1 MAQING
7 VCTTCSA
14 ATNAVFDPTTGTR
27 DTVVIGGDLLVTE
40 QCFVR
45 DTITFLNTGRLIF
58 APTGREKE
66 KSYFDTYNVVC
77 RKLVIIGGGKP
88 GDAAPCEDGAG
99 GSLYTG
105 KNVITWLDRLHR
117 APNGAAK
124 PQAAMGASFDP
135 NVWQDQGQGSDG
147 KDGGRGADGETG
159 NPGKRGRDAPRILN
173 IVALKVVMGA
183 PDQLIIDWHGQ
194 AGGNGGTGQRGGDGG
209 RGMAGRDGVVD
220 ESWTGDSC
228 GSQPGDGGK
237 GGDGGSGGA
246 GGKGGDGGA
255 AGTIFII
262 STAANVGVNGI
273 FFTGGFHYIYGGSDP
288 NQGDGGTGG
297 KGGKGALQGGKKG
310 KNSGPC
316 NQDAE
321 AGEPG
326 HPGPLDPTVD
336 GATGAA
342 GANGAPGGRQLETIA
357 PPGTGTCADLL
368 PLSLKITT
376 VAPAAGARNS
386 SVPVVITGVGFKPG
400 PGIHTVDVSGLGIT
414 ASSVVVM
421 SDTQINCN
429 FDIAAS
435 APASA
440 RDVTVTVNADSV
452 TKTGAFTVA

>member
-14 ATNAVFDPTTGTR
+14 ATNAVFDPITGTR
-27 DTVVIGGDLLVTE
+27 DTVVIAGDLLVTE

-66 KSYFDTYNVVC
+66 KSYFDNYNVVC

-99 GSLYTG
+99 GSLYMG
-105 KNVITWLDRLHR
+105 KNVVTWLDRLHR
-117 APNGAAK
+117 APNGAVQ

-147 KDGGRGADGETG
+147 QNGGRGADGQAGTSG
-159 NPGKRGRDAPRILN
+159 GRGRDAPRTLN
-173 IVALKVVMGA
+173 IVALEVVIGA
-183 PDQLIIDWHGQ
+183 ADQLIIDWHGQ

-209 RGMAGRDGVVD
+209 RGMGGRDGVVD

-228 GSQPGDGGK
+228 GSQPGDGGNA
-237 GGDGGSGGA
+237 GDGANGGG

-255 AGTIFII
+255 AGAIWIV
-262 STAANVGVNGI
+262 STAANVGVNGP
-273 FFTGGFHYIYGGSDP
+273 FVTAGFHYIYGGS
-288 NQGDGGTGG
+288 NHGEAGDGG
-297 KGGKGALQGGKKG
+297 KGGKGALQGGHKG

-316 NQDAE
+316 DQDAE
-321 AGEPG
+321 NGNPG
-326 HPGPLDPTVD
+326 HPGLGDPTVD
-336 GATGAA
+336 GGP
-342 GANGAPGGRQLETIA
+342 GAPGADGPTGSRQFETVA
-357 PPGTGTCADLL
+357 PPSSGTCADKL
-368 PLSLKITT
+368 PLAFKLDA
-376 VAPAAGARNS
+376 VVPAAGARNS
-386 SVPVVITGVGFKPG
+386 SVPVVLTGIGFKPAAA
-400 PGIHTVDVSGLGIT
+400 IHTVQLSGLGVT
-414 ASSVVVM
+414 ASSVVVV

-429 FDIAAS
+429 FDITATAAT
-435 APASA
+435 SA

-452 TKTGAFTVA
+452 TKAGAFTVA